1 MMFSV
6 VVDNRVV
13 VGVYVNVLDPIDS
26 VVLEVLFDPINY
38 RYVYV

>member
-1 MMFSV
+1 MFSV

-26 VVLEVLFDPINY
+26 VVLEVVFDPINY

>member
-26 VVLEVLFDPINY
+26 VVLEVVFDPINY